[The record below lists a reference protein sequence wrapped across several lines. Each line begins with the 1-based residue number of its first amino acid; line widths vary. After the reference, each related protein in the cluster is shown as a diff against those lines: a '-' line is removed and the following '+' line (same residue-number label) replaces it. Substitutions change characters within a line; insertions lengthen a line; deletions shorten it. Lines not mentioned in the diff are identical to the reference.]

1 MKLKI
6 TIKYLDFE
14 KDFLVNSKLEIK
26 EALDIISQS
35 QILLLDNNISYIY
48 SLQNNEMVPVSYTF
62 ENAKIYNGDKLIIRS
77 LNNGK

>member
-14 KDFLVNSKLEIK
+14 KDFLVNSKLKIK

-35 QILLLDNNISYIY
+35 QMLLFDNNSNYIY

>member
-35 QILLLDNNISYIY
+35 QILLLDNNSSYIY